1 MDNKIIIAAPSYS
14 PSIGGVIVLHK
25 LCHILNKLGYDA
37 SLYPTLKLN
46 GPTNYFILNENYS
59 TKIAE
64 YIDPEK
70 DIVIYPEIEPGNPFE
85 CKNIIRY
92 ILNHHHL
99 PEYDNNIVTWN
110 ESDYWLYFH
119 EHFYDE
125 LREPNYLHIIDP
137 KLNTFKD
144 YGLERKIGSCF
155 TYRKK
160 SNEKESLNLIHP
172 PDSIEIQYNTSD
184 EDLINLFNTC
194 KRFYSYDTETYL
206 NVLAAQCG
214 CESVIVPYKDVLK
227 ETIVQTQPSFKYGI
241 AYGLGDLEYA
251 NSTRHLLINH
261 LQNLE
266 IQQQIDTKSTFEKIF
281 QHFNL

>member
-1 MDNKIIIAAPSYS
+1 MSKIIIAAPSYN
-14 PSIGGVIVLHK
+14 PSIGGGIVLHK
-25 LCHILNKLGYDA
+25 LCHILNELGYDA
-37 SLYPTLKLN
+37 YLYPTLKLN
-46 GPTNYFILNENYS
+46 GQINHFILNENYS

-64 YIDPEK
+64 SLDPEN

-92 ILNHHHL
+92 ILNKFHL
-99 PEYDNNIVTWN
+99 PEYDNNIATWN
-110 ESDYWLYFH
+110 ENDYWLYFH
-119 EHFYDE
+119 EHFYDG
-125 LREPNYLHIIDP
+125 LKEPNYLHIIDP
-137 KLNTFKD
+137 KLDTFKN
-144 YGLERKIGSCF
+144 YGLERKIESCF

-172 PDSIEIQYNTSD
+172 SNSIEIQYGTPD
-184 EDLINLFNTC
+184 EELINLFNTC

-214 CESVIVPYKDVLK
+214 CESIIVPYKDVLK

-241 AYGLGDLEYA
+241 AYGLDDLEYA

-266 IQQQIDTKSTFEKIF
+266 IQQQINTKSTFEKIF
-281 QHFNL
+281 QYFNL